1 MGRPS
6 KALFD
11 DVINCPKCSA
21 RIHVKAQKETIT
33 PAQPAETELNIT
45 VELEQQT
52 TLKTVASKTAES
64 KQPELPS
71 RKVKRPR
78 VPTTFAR
85 GGRK

>member
-1 MGRPS
+1 MARPT
-6 KALFD
+6 KPVFD
-11 DVINCPKCSA
+11 EVIECPKCKA
-21 RIHVKAQKETIT
+21 RVHVKTEKHVNSPAVKADFELIT
-33 PAQPAETELNIT
+33 K
-45 VELEQQT
+45 VELDQQT